1 MLGDRRPAGWSDRPV
16 TVTVPA
22 SSANLGP
29 GFDSFGLALGLYDE
43 VRLEVAP
50 SGLNIEV
57 LGEGAGTVPVDEAH
71 LVVRSMRAAFTELD
85 AYPPGLRLRCRNAVP
100 HGRGLGSSAGA
111 VIAGIVA
118 VRELAA
124 RSGLDIT
131 RLQSGGALRLAAHLE
146 GHPDNV
152 AAALLGGLTLAWS
165 EDGDARAVRLQPT
178 TSVVALVPSRAVS
191 TELARTMLP
200 TQVPHADAAANAARA
215 GLLVAALTVRP
226 DLLLAGTE
234 DRLHQEYRASV
245 LADSLTAVRRLRAA
259 GHAAVV
265 SGAGPSVLVLGDP
278 ATVGLPA
285 RPEVVE
291 ELASAVPGWQALA
304 LAPDLHGATVSE

>member
-1 MLGDRRPAGWSDRPV
+1 MLGDRSPAGWSDRPV

-43 VRLEVAP
+43 VRLAVAP
-50 SGLNIEV
+50 SGLTIEV

-71 LVVRSMRAAFTELD
+71 LVVRSMRATFAELD
-85 AYPPGLRLRCRNAVP
+85 AFPPGLRLRCRNAVP

-111 VIAGIVA
+111 VVAGIVA
-118 VRELAA
+118 ARELAA
-124 RSGLDIT
+124 RSGVDIT
-131 RLQSGGALRLAAHLE
+131 RLQSGGALRLAADLE

-165 EDGDARAVRLQPT
+165 DNGGARAVRLQPT
-178 TSVVALVPSRAVS
+178 TSVVALVPPRAVS
-191 TELARTMLP
+191 TELARTLLP

-265 SGAGPSVLVLGDP
+265 SGAGPTVLVLGDP
-278 ATVGLPA
+278 AAVGFPT
-285 RPEVVE
+285 RSEVVE
-291 ELASAVPGWQALA
+291 ELATVVPGWQALA
-304 LAPDLHGATVSE
+304 LAPDLAGATVCG